1 MHSAAECQKALCF
14 FCIMNHPDPLVRR
27 SQASH
32 FFQQMPLT
40 GDKDHVLV
48 LSSLRNIA
56 IAQPDDPEFPS
67 LGIFTSMTR
76 LIQKGIHHKQWLLK
90 DQNIYIPYYA
100 AHIIGTYATSNPQS
114 AAKAAESGAIP
125 ALLELLRGKIS
136 WVEQRAAAGALCHL
150 ASHDVVFRATMS
162 ETEDIVELAMEIASS
177 CLGTVYRQF
186 LATEER
192 NRLKYHCE
200 LLTRGLGGVETE
212 NKKAE
217 EWGVQLQEWCLYLLT
232 CFAGKGSGRFL
243 DRICELEFL
252 TELCG
257 MRGGIE
263 SCKDSPGG
271 LGLIRELCNSE
282 IGRDRISNRR
292 EVLENLCDVARSS
305 DYWHETAIEC
315 LVLLLKDPGT
325 RNRVIGFS
333 AAAMA
338 QLVELRRTGETIT
351 RALLQDYHRIKY
363 GEMRLGSAEAEKA
376 LEETWELKVERK
388 KKEKVMNTEELK
400 QRELMAGLLKREGN
414 ESFWRGEVEKAV
426 SEYSKAL
433 EVCPL
438 KLRRERIVLYSNR
451 AQCCLVMKEAE
462 LAIGDATRA
471 MCLSGGSR
479 PHRKSLWRRAQA
491 FDMKGLGRESLM
503 DGLRFV
509 EVRRRKDVEIPCF
522 AARLVQKQMHATWPF
537 AAAVKSEVAAG
548 KCKKVECLDHSR
560 RSEE

>member
-1 MHSAAECQKALCF
+1 
-14 FCIMNHPDPLVRR
+14 MNHPDPLVRR

-40 GDKDHVLV
+40 DDKDHVLV

-76 LIQKGIHHKQWLLK
+76 LIQKDIHHKQWLLK

-114 AAKAAESGAIP
+114 AGKAAESGAIP

-136 WVEQRAAAGALCHL
+136 WVEQRVAARALCHL
-150 ASHDVVFRATMS
+150 ASHDVAFRATMS

-212 NKKAE
+212 NRKAE

-232 CFAGKGSGRFL
+232 CFAGK
-243 DRICELEFL
+243 
-252 TELCG
+252 
-257 MRGGIE
+257 
-263 SCKDSPGG
+263 
-271 LGLIRELCNSE
+271 E

-292 EVLENLCDVARSS
+292 EVIENLCDVARSS
-305 DYWHETAIEC
+305 DSWHETAIEC
-315 LVLLLKDPGT
+315 VVLLLKDPGT
-325 RNRVIGFS
+325 RN
-333 AAAMA
+333 
-338 QLVELRRTGETIT
+338 

-363 GEMRLGSAEAEKA
+363 GEMRLGSFEVEKA

-400 QRELMAGLLKREGN
+400 QRETMAGFLKREGN

-426 SEYSKAL
+426 NEYSKAL

-471 MCLSGGSR
+471 LCLSGGSR

-491 FDMKGLGRESLM
+491 FDMKWLSRESLM

-509 EVRRRKDVEIPCF
+509 EVGRRKDVEIPCF
-522 AARLVQKQMHATWPF
+522 AARLVKKQMHATWPF

-548 KCKKVECLDHSR
+548 KCKKVERFDHGAAL
-560 RSEE
+560 